1 MADREALRDFQR
13 RLAGR
18 LQAASTQGV
27 QAAWLAVQTGG
38 ARFLIPLAHAG
49 EIFPEGVVHPVPYT
63 RPWFLGVASLRGALH
78 GVVDLA
84 RLVAPPAARL
94 PHGASP
100 ASPASPVA
108 SGAAAATTEAQWI
121 TLSAALDVQ
130 CAVRV
135 DQLVGLRG
143 PEAYATSGAAAPGAP
158 DCFGPIFHDAGGA
171 SWQTLDLQ
179 RLSQQPQFLDIG
191 TRGA

>member
-27 QAAWLAVQTGG
+27 QAVWLAVQTAGV
-38 ARFLIPLAHAG
+38 RFLIPLAQAG

-78 GVVDLA
+78 GVVDL
-84 RLVAPPAARL
+84 ARL

-135 DQLVGLRG
+135 DRLVGLRG

-158 DCFGPIFHDAGGA
+158 DCFGLVLHDAGGA